1 MRVEVFE
8 FLVKRERPIAAHGEH
23 ARQSPPAEANQVSVL
38 GVEFVHQPVRWRG
51 LMLRNLLNEGFVVEP
66 MDLLELPILSRE
78 FEDQRG
84 P

>member
-8 FLVKRERPIAAHGEH
+8 FLVKRERPIAAHGEQ
-23 ARQSPPAEANQVSVL
+23 ARQFPPAEANQVGVL
-38 GVEFVHQPVRWRG
+38 GVEFVHQSVRWRG